1 MPECSLL
8 QLRGVDIAV
17 ADKVICH
24 DINLD
29 IASGEVHILVGP
41 NGSGK
46 STLLCA
52 IMGIKPFEI
61 RRGTIALDGRDIT
74 ELEVDERARAGIGL
88 GFQRPPT
95 IDGVTVKTLGQA
107 VAAGSRFDAAIAKL
121 GLTDLVERDINS
133 GFSGGETKRWEVAKL
148 LIQDPALCLF
158 DEPESGVD
166 LEQVQVVADAI
177 NTLMATPTA
186 AGKQRAALVITHTG
200 FILDGVAAT
209 KAHLMVGG
217 RIIDSGDPQLMLE
230 RIKREGYIPLEG

>member
-1 MPECSLL
+1 MSESSLL

-24 DINLD
+24 NINLD
-29 IASGEVHILVGP
+29 INEGEVHILVGP

-61 RRGTIALDGRDIT
+61 CSGTVTFNGQDIK
-74 ELEVDERARAGIGL
+74 ELEVDQRAQAGIGL

-95 IDGVTVKTLGQA
+95 IDGVTVKTLAQA
-107 VAAGSRFDAAIAKL
+107 VKAGSRFDDAISAL
-121 GLTDLVERDINS
+121 GLTHLVERDVNS

-148 LIQDPALCLF
+148 LIQDPTLCLF
-158 DEPESGVD
+158 DESESGVD

-177 NTLMATPTA
+177 NTLMASPTA
-186 AGKQRAALVITHTG
+186 AGQQRAALVITHTG

-209 KAHLMVGG
+209 KAHLMVDGS
-217 RIIDSGDPQLMLE
+217 IIDSDDPHTMFE
-230 RIKREGYIPLEG
+230 RIKRGGYVRT